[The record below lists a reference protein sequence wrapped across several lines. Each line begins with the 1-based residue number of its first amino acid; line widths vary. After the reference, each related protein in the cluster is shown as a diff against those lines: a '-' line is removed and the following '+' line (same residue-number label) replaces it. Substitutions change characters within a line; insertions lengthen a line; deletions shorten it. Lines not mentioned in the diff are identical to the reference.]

1 MMNKPVVLSTESGFS
16 DCCLELR
23 YTCHFK
29 RFDTNDPERGS
40 FVYKTSDNGL
50 TFEKLGH
57 ADVNQRWYDEHM
69 IIELKSG
76 VLAMYVRT
84 LYGIGVSYSTTGGR
98 HGPKAEIQNRRTV
111 FKIFMRRLKSGRLL
125 SYKQYKHKHKK

>member
-1 MMNKPVVLSTESGFS
+1 MAFPIAVWNYGIRVIS
-16 DCCLELR
+16 
-23 YTCHFK
+23 K

-98 HGPKAEIQNRRTV
+98 HGPKAEIQESEDRVQDFFAASKVGTAAS
-111 FKIFMRRLKSGRLL
+111 L
-125 SYKQYKHKHKK
+125 